1 MQCYHCA
8 VHWLRTDDPA
18 TMAER
23 CFRLQ
28 VTILSGGRKKKL
40 MGRSSGITSTIAKWK
55 PFLEGGNKELSV
67 WAVPFGQREILS
79 AATAPP
85 SCLLGWLRQRGRV
98 GRVPRHSH
106 IPQLHW
112 QLLPL
117 AFPIYMKRTR
127 RNKTVVIKKIKIFGV
142 HMWTMNLWLHNVSS
156 GLLQPFCKNNFIVD
170 HHQVINWHGVMQIC
184 LSEYIHQVREI
195 Y

>member
-1 MQCYHCA
+1 MLSLRCA
-8 VHWLRTDDPA
+8 LTENWRPSDHGWKVFPIAGHD
-18 TMAER
+18 
-23 CFRLQ
+23 F
-28 VTILSGGRKKKL
+28 VGGEKKKKL

-127 RNKTVVIKKIKIFGV
+127 RNKTSGYKKNK
-142 HMWTMNLWLHNVSS
+142 NLWCPYVNHEPMIAQCIFWSS
-156 GLLQPFCKNNFIVD
+156 AAFLQK
-170 HHQVINWHGVMQIC
+170 
-184 LSEYIHQVREI
+184 
-195 Y
+195 